1 MLTAPKNEDSNSASI
16 SDSAAREDGSNMGIS
31 SVYSGADRTQSSQ
44 MAASESFDDSSDEFA
59 ANTSVSAPVNK
70 IDNDL
75 ASSSYY
81 SDEEEEVLDEVRS
94 PSVDNSILDTSND
107 MPHINKLSGERT
119 PTNK

>member
-1 MLTAPKNEDSNSASI
+1 
-16 SDSAAREDGSNMGIS
+16 
-31 SVYSGADRTQSSQ
+31 
-44 MAASESFDDSSDEFA
+44 MAAIESFDDSSDEFA

-81 SDEEEEVLDEVRS
+81 SDEEEKVLDEVRS

-107 MPHINKLSGERT
+107 MPHIDKLSEKNAKEQVKFGSILPCLLMVKWLDVSVEWNSCIVVQL
-119 PTNK
+119 PL